1 MSTAYAQHFS
11 TRKTSQQEPIPGKA
25 MIPNS
30 EGGFVFEVTD
40 WTRLD
45 RFLILGAANG
55 SFYASEKKLTV
66 ENAECVLRCLELD
79 GVRAVQRITEIS
91 EGGRAPKNDPAI
103 FALAMACSF
112 GIDFPAGDKANKATL
127 TRSWA
132 VAAIPKVCRIG
143 THIFQ
148 FCEYVQA
155 FRGWGRGLR
164 RGIANWYTSKTEN
177 DLAYQLCKYQQ
188 RNGWSHKDL
197 LRLAGEY
204 VQSNTALLRWAVG
217 AHYTERDVKRY
228 QTLPGGKR
236 ELLRSDHYDAVD
248 FTLPAPVLG
257 MLEAQTA
264 TDKVEVCRIIRQY
277 NLVRECIP
285 TTFLKEPEVWEALL
299 DKMPMTA
306 MLRNLA
312 TMTRIGLLSPLS
324 NAVGKVLA
332 ELTNVERIRQSR
344 LHPITILT
352 ALKTYAAGRGMK
364 SIQRWTPVPQ
374 IVDALD
380 DAFYL
385 AFGNVEPTGKRW
397 LLGIDVSGSMM
408 APVAGT
414 PLSCCEGATAL
425 ALVTAH
431 IEPQYAICA
440 FNDGLQQLPISK
452 KTRLDDALKHTR
464 NINGG
469 GTDCSLPMI
478 AAMEH
483 KIPVDVF
490 VVLTD
495 NETHHGMI
503 HPTQALRA
511 YRERMGIAAKSVV
524 AGMTANEFSIADPSD
539 AGQMDCVGWNSSIPQ
554 LIADFAR
561 GF

>member
-1 MSTAYAQHFS
+1 MTGYAKHVS
-11 TRKTSQQEPIPGKA
+11 TRATFQQEPIPGKV

-30 EGGFVFEVTD
+30 EAGFVFAVDD

-45 RFLILGAANG
+45 RFLILGSANG

-66 ENAECVLRCLELD
+66 DNAECVLRCLELD
-79 GVRAVQRITEIS
+79 GVRVARRITEVS
-91 EGGRAPKNDPAI
+91 EGGQAPKNDPAI

-112 GIDFPAGDKANKATL
+112 GIDFPPGERANRAFF
-127 TRSWA
+127 TRSQA
-132 VAAIPKVCRIG
+132 VHSIPKVCRIG

-164 RGIANWYTSKTEN
+164 RGIANWYTSQSEEA
-177 DLAYQLCKYQQ
+177 LAYQMTKYQQ
-188 RNGWSHKDL
+188 RNGWSHRDL

-204 VQSNTALLRWAVG
+204 VRSNTALFRWAVG
-217 AHYTERDVKRY
+217 APYTERDVKRY
-228 QTLPGGKR
+228 RTLPGGKP
-236 ELLRSDHYDAVD
+236 ELLRTNRYHAVP
-248 FTLPAPVLG
+248 FALPTPIVA
-257 MLEAQTA
+257 MLEART
-264 TDKVEVCRIIRQY
+264 TNEKREIVRIIREH

-285 TTFLKEPEVWEALL
+285 TQFLKEPEVWEALL
-299 DKMPMTA
+299 EKMPMTA

-324 NAVGKVLA
+324 NAVGKVVA
-332 ELTNVERIRQSR
+332 ELGNVERIRKSR
-344 LHPITILT
+344 LHPVTILM
-352 ALKTYAAGRGMK
+352 ALKTYASGRGEK
-364 SIQRWTPVPQ
+364 SSNTWTPVPQ

-380 DAFYL
+380 EAFYL

-397 LLGIDVSGSMM
+397 MLGVDVSGSMS
-408 APVAGT
+408 ATIAGT
-414 PLSCCEGATAL
+414 SMSCCEGATAM

-431 IEPQYAICA
+431 VESPYAICA
-440 FNDGLQQLPISK
+440 FNQGLQQLPISK
-452 KTRLDDALKHTR
+452 GTRLDDALKHTR

-469 GTDCSLPMI
+469 GTDCSMSMV
-478 AAMEH
+478 AALQN

-495 NETHHGMI
+495 NETHHGAI
-503 HPTQALRA
+503 HPTQALRQ
-511 YRERMGIAAKSVV
+511 YREKMGIAAKSIVV
-524 AGMTANEFSIADPSD
+524 GMTANSFSIADPND
-539 AGQMDCVGWNSSIPQ
+539 AGQMDVCGFDTAVPQ